1 MVCIRRRTGLC
12 LASLSLVLCSAAS
25 SVQGAH
31 KWGLKEDTPELK
43 SAGQLAF
50 GPDGILFIGDASGG
64 KIVAIDSGD
73 TTASRSG
80 TGPNIVNLTEELT
93 KLAQGKGPV
102 AVNDLAVNPAS
113 GSLFLSV
120 SVGEAKSPALVK
132 IDGVGKLSWV
142 SLEKIP
148 CLEAKLPNPPEDKV
162 VGEGPRAR
170 NRRAEAITDLAYVD
184 GKLLVSGL
192 TSEQASSQIRE
203 FPFPFADRETGSTIE
218 IYHGA
223 HGRLEDN
230 AAVRTFIPMTID
242 GKPSLLAGFTCTPL
256 VRFPLAGIEAGEKVR
271 GTTVAELGNRNMP
284 LDLVAYRKGD
294 ENFLLL
300 SNTAR
305 GVMKIST
312 KDIGRE
318 TGITEPVKE
327 TAGQTYETIKDLE
340 GTVQFDRLND
350 ERIVVIVQKEGVLS
364 LRTVML
370 P

>member
-1 MVCIRRRTGLC
+1 
-12 LASLSLVLCSAAS
+12 
-25 SVQGAH
+25 
-31 KWGLKEDTPELK
+31 
-43 SAGQLAF
+43 
-50 GPDGILFIGDASGG
+50 
-64 KIVAIDSGD
+64 
-73 TTASRSG
+73 
-80 TGPNIVNLTEELT
+80 
-93 KLAQGKGPV
+93 
-102 AVNDLAVNPAS
+102 
-113 GSLFLSV
+113 
-120 SVGEAKSPALVK
+120 
-132 IDGVGKLSWV
+132 
-142 SLEKIP
+142 
-148 CLEAKLPNPPEDKV
+148 
-162 VGEGPRAR
+162 
-170 NRRAEAITDLAYVD
+170 
-184 GKLLVSGL
+184 
-192 TSEQASSQIRE
+192 
-203 FPFPFADRETGSTIE
+203 
-218 IYHGA
+218 
-223 HGRLEDN
+223 
-230 AAVRTFIPMTID
+230 MTID